1 MGILSRFKD
10 IMAANINAMLDKM
23 EDPEKMIDQCLRNLN
38 SDLAKV
44 KSETAS
50 VMAQEKSCKR
60 DLTACENEIAK
71 MQNYAIKALEAG
83 NEEDAKKFLAEKAK
97 LTAKLAGLQDNYTVA
112 AENAQK
118 MRDMHT
124 KLTQDIEELQAR
136 RDTIKSKLAVAN
148 AQEKINKMTSDVSG
162 ANDSIASFERLEQ
175 MANKKLDKAQAE
187 AELNA
192 KKPGSTIRD
201 LTAKYEQNPD
211 VDKEL
216 EALKASLGMTTMASD
231 PTPAE

>member
-44 KSETAS
+44 KSETAG

-60 DLTACENEIAK
+60 DLTACESEIAK

-112 AENAQK
+112 SENAQK
-118 MRDMHT
+118 MRDMHA
-124 KLTQDIEELQAR
+124 KLTHDIEELESR
-136 RDTIKSKLAVAN
+136 REMIKSKIAVAN
-148 AQEKINKMTSDVSG
+148 AQEKINKMTADVSG
-162 ANDSIASFERLEQ
+162 ANNSIASFERL
-175 MANKKLDKAQAE
+175 
-187 AELNA
+187 
-192 KKPGSTIRD
+192 
-201 LTAKYEQNPD
+201 
-211 VDKEL
+211 
-216 EALKASLGMTTMASD
+216 
-231 PTPAE
+231 